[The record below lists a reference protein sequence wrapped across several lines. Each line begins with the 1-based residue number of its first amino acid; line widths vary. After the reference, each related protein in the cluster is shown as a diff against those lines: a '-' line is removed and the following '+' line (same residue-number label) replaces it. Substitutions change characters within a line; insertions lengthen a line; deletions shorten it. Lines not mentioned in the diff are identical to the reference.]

1 MRTHR
6 KQPPQA
12 AKNIWEAHSI
22 YTAGLGVPDRR
33 RYRRTPPGAPT
44 AADLVRPGDTVS
56 TSYSTGG
63 VVIGVKDTSM
73 PRPQARHCRISRS
86 STCRPIEPRSTAIPI
101 SIGSTSA
108 LPSETAS

>member
-1 MRTHR
+1 MRIHR

-12 AKNIWEAHSI
+12 AKNIWGAHSI

-33 RYRRTPPGAPT
+33 SYRRTPLRRAERRRSRAARRHGLYLLQHRRCRNRGKEYFYAAPT
-44 AADLVRPGDTVS
+44 GETLSHFHDRLRAN
-56 TSYSTGG
+56 
-63 VVIGVKDTSM
+63 
-73 PRPQARHCRISRS
+73 RS
-86 STCRPIEPRSTAIPI
+86 SRSTAIPI

>member
-1 MRTHR
+1 MRIHR
-6 KQPPQA
+6 KRPPQA

-33 RYRRTPPGAPT
+33 RYRRTPPGAPNV
-44 AADLVRPGDTVS
+44 ADLVRPGDTVS

-63 VVIGVKDTSM
+63 VVIGVKEYSYAAPTGETLSHFHD
-73 PRPQARHCRISRS
+73 RLRAARS
-86 STCRPIEPRSTAIPI
+86 SRSTAIPI